1 MIWASNLEG
10 WRCLM
15 DRTIVE
21 DQGFAYGIPLCQAN
35 RVAAEKINRNLLVSY
50 VLIPNFFL
58 F

>member
-35 RVAAEKINRNLLVSY
+35 RVAAEKINRNLLVHSEDWRTC
-50 VLIPNFFL
+50 
-58 F
+58 